1 MLTVA
6 VVLCREK
13 MFFFTRKGMSVPEL
27 PIDFLLPDAQA
38 IEEEEEDD
46 DDDEEDNVAETAIA
60 INTAL
65 VASSNRNKNLSEHH
79 HRSTG
84 GAVSKLTATPTS
96 AINPAPVTTPVPASS
111 NANEAK
117 GEQQRY
123 DYVVDRNYGVEV

>member
-1 MLTVA
+1 
-6 VVLCREK
+6 

-27 PIDFLLPDAQA
+27 PNDFLLPDAQA

-46 DDDEEDNVAETAIA
+46 DEDNVAETAIA

-84 GAVSKLTATPTS
+84 GAVSKLTATPTP
-96 AINPAPVTTPVPASS
+96 AINPAPVATPVPATS
-111 NANEAK
+111 NANEAN